1 LINHKLAN
9 SENKNIFF
17 CFISIIA
24 LITYTTIAIKFV
36 WHDNLSSFASDSANY
51 MLMALY
57 LSPWEEANLP
67 IQLLW
72 PYQEYPPL
80 FPLTLALTSVVHNMT
95 AAHVFTLFLLV
106 AALPLIYLFAK
117 QCFATNWQALFIT
130 TIFVISPSTW
140 MNILGILSENLYI
153 LLSFLILI
161 LFQKQKL
168 KTIRISVVFGI
179 LLSALMLTR
188 TIGIAMFAAY
198 LCSGFLLYRRKEIC
212 KIIYLLPIFITLFI
226 NGVAKLL
233 HQSSIP
239 SQYIRQLRDLEFGNQ
254 FIAIIDAWFSSWQF
268 YWVDNLMLPY
278 LIVLVTGLLACF
290 GLIHRLM
297 SQKFD
302 AIYVVVYLLIL
313 LLWPHPGQALRF
325 IYPIQAIL
333 LIYAFYFLDYLFK
346 KYSKTSA
353 YKPIAILLLLMT
365 SVVIPP
371 LSFAYNRYNV
381 GFNNEY
387 NHIKEF
393 YRFPDIKKAQVN
405 AAMQITMFNDMA
417 KIRNATNKN
426 DLVLYFSSTYIGLL
440 ADRKSKDIIFS
451 NVGKNSYTVDNVD
464 DADYI
469 YLSRLHPRKT
479 KEDINGLDTLEYFVG
494 NTEIVWTHYSEE
506 TNEPVSMFLKII
518 K

>member
-1 LINHKLAN
+1 MINHSFTN
-9 SENKNIFF
+9 SGIRKYTF

-36 WHDNLSSFASDSANY
+36 WHDSLTTFASDSANY

-57 LSPWEEANLP
+57 LSPWEEASLP
-67 IQLLW
+67 IQSLW

-80 FPLTLALTSVVHNMT
+80 FPFVLALTGVVHNMT
-95 AAHVFTLFLLV
+95 AAHVFTLFILI

-117 QCFATNWQALFIT
+117 QCFATKWQAMFIT
-130 TIFVISPSTW
+130 SIFIISPSTW

-153 LLSFLILI
+153 FLSFLILI
-161 LFQKQKL
+161 LFNKQKFQ
-168 KTIRISVVFGI
+168 TIRMAVIFGI

-188 TIGIAMFAAY
+188 TIGVAMFAAY
-198 LCSGFLLYRRKEIC
+198 FFSGLLLYKRKEIN
-212 KIIYLLPIFITLFI
+212 KIIYLMPIFITIFI
-226 NGVAKLL
+226 NGIAKLL

-239 SQYIRQLRDLEFGNQ
+239 SQYIRQLKDLEFGNQ

-268 YWVDNLMLPY
+268 YWTDNLMLPY
-278 LIVLVTGLLACF
+278 AIVLVTGLLACF
-290 GLIHRLM
+290 GLLYRLTTL
-297 SQKFD
+297 KFD
-302 AIYVVVYLLIL
+302 AIYVTVYLLIL

-333 LIYAFYFLDYLFK
+333 LIYAFYFLDYLC
-346 KYSKTSA
+346 KTFSSTSS
-353 YKPIAILLLLMT
+353 YKPITILLLLMF
-365 SVVIPP
+365 SVVLPP

-381 GFNNEY
+381 GSDNEY

-393 YRFPDIKKAQVN
+393 YRFPDIKNAQIN
-405 AAMQITMFNDMA
+405 AGIQTAMFNDMVD
-417 KIRNATNKN
+417 IKN
-426 DLVLYFSSTYIGLL
+426 DTNENDLILYFNSSYIALL
-440 ADRKSKDIIFS
+440 ANRKSKDIKFNYIDD
-451 NVGKNSYTVDNVD
+451 NLYTVDDVS

-479 KEDINGLDTLEYFVG
+479 RENINGLATLKYFAEK
-494 NTEIVWTHYSEE
+494 TEIIWTHYSDEN
-506 TNEPVSMFLKII
+506 NEPVSIFLKVV